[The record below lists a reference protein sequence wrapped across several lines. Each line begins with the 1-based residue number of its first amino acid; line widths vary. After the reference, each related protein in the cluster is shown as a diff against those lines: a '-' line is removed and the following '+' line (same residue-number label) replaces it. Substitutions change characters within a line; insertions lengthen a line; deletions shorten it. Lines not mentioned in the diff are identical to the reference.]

1 MAMCAEIFFSGTF
14 GGEAVSLAAA
24 KQVLT
29 MVRDCEVL
37 EKINDTGE
45 KIISGVEKII
55 LDNGLDK
62 IVSISGH
69 PSWSFITIKG
79 RDDAETMLIKTLFLQ
94 EMFDHGILI
103 LFTHNISYSH
113 SQADVDYLLNAY
125 TQVIGKI
132 KTALENDTLSDAVKC
147 EPLEVLFKVR

>member
-1 MAMCAEIFFSGTF
+1 
-14 GGEAVSLAAA
+14 
-24 KQVLT
+24 

-69 PSWSFITIKG
+69 PSWSFITIKEEMI
-79 RDDAETMLIKTLFLQ
+79 ETMLIKTLFLQ

-132 KTALENDTLSDAVKC
+132 KTALGNDTLSDAMKR